1 MTASEKKPISDE
13 LLEILACPACKTP
26 VRLEDNKL
34 VCDECGRRYRIDDGI
49 PIMLIDEAEQPK

>member
-26 VRLEDNKL
+26 VRLEDSKL